1 MKKSLTFLV
10 IGGVMFSSCRS
21 NELYDVDPVEAL
33 AVESSKFNDI
43 GHFILTENHLDK
55 NFKEF
60 LYGEIEKQFDGDYNV
75 LVDVL
80 LEKNGNSKSKQLGF
94 SKRITDDLQVQNIY
108 PQVFIPFYAELK
120 AEEILGSKDP
130 IVVFH
135 TSDETIREYPGFALN
150 DKGELEELD
159 FLISEEF
166 AMQNEIWVIS
176 PNERVGNKDFVSLD
190 KEDEG
195 RALKVAS
202 FGNGDLH
209 VAQIMVPDL
218 GAIESW
224 IEGKIELGLRAFS
237 PGVPN
242 LLNYSYPQIKRDKLK
257 DQRWY
262 SVGTHIC
269 NWTSAVGD
277 YIVLHWT
284 EYDGGSTSTPVT
296 INYPAT
302 PTSPAMS
309 YTFTLKTDDDDLGY
323 AAVLKTDNPNNVPFV
338 GTLYNTGKIQWK
350 MGMIL

>member
-1 MKKSLTFLV
+1 MAIAGL
-10 IGGVMFSSCRS
+10 MFFSCQE
-21 NELYDVDPVEAL
+21 NELYDVEPLKNSVSEN
-33 AVESSKFNDI
+33 SKYNEI
-43 GHFILTENHLDK
+43 GHFVLNENRLDE

-75 LVDVL
+75 LIDVL
-80 LEKNGNSKSKQLGF
+80 LEKNVNSKSKELEF
-94 SKRITDDLQVQNIY
+94 SKRVTDELQGQDIY
-108 PQVFIPFYAELK
+108 PQVFIPFYEELK
-120 AEEILGSKDP
+120 ANEILGSKDP

-135 TSDETIREYPGFALN
+135 TPDETIREYPGYTLN
-150 DKGELEELD
+150 DKNELQELD

-176 PNERVGNKDFVSLD
+176 PNERVGDKDFVSLD

-195 RALKVAS
+195 RSLKVAA
-202 FGNGDLH
+202 FGNGDLY

-224 IEGKIELGLRAFS
+224 IEGKIELELRAFS

-257 DQRWY
+257 DQRWH
-262 SVGTHIC
+262 SVGTNIC
-269 NWTSAVGD
+269 TWTSVVGD

-284 EYDGGSTSTPVT
+284 ESDGGSTSTPVT
-296 INYPAT
+296 ISYPAT

-309 YTFTLKTDDDDLGY
+309 YTYTLQTDDDDLGY
-323 AAVLKTDNPNNVPFV
+323 AAVLKTDYPNNVPYI

-350 MGMIL
+350 MGMIF